1 MEINKDLFKLTKSE
15 LLLKCKEHGIIKYFS
30 KNKLELILL
39 INKEEKL
46 KQEKEEKEAKEEAKE
61 ELKEELKEEEKKE
74 AKEEEKLK
82 KIFNLERYFDMIDK
96 IIINILSR
104 KISEKLTYDIM
115 DTEKLKINKKIVLK
129 EKQRQMKVGE
139 IMQIIL
145 GNYDKFINLGN
156 GHESGLDIVSHERK
170 IIIELKNRT
179 NTDNASSKK
188 SNFDKLAKFK
198 MNNPEY
204 SCIYGCI
211 NDETEEKTNNGKIEI
226 IKHNNIELKIYV
238 GHKLLE
244 LILGD
249 DKDKIINHVKNL
261 IDKLT

>member
-1 MEINKDLFKLTKSE
+1 
-15 LLLKCKEHGIIKYFS
+15 
-30 KNKLELILL
+30 
-39 INKEEKL
+39 
-46 KQEKEEKEAKEEAKE
+46 
-61 ELKEELKEEEKKE
+61 
-74 AKEEEKLK
+74 
-82 KIFNLERYFDMIDK
+82 
-96 IIINILSR
+96 
-104 KISEKLTYDIM
+104 M

-188 SNFDKLAKFK
+188 SNFDKLVKFK

-244 LILGD
+244 LIFGD
-249 DKDKIINHVKNL
+249 NKNKIINHVKKL
-261 IDKLT
+261 IDELT